1 MNINI
6 LEKLIKKMISKFDF
20 PDVKF
25 DLDEITLRDDPRMPN
40 IIYLTPTPRMN
51 EVPGGYER
59 RYQIN
64 LEVYNKLMG
73 LVQIMGG
80 EKSNWDVR
88 YYYRV
93 NEDMKKEEFP
103 FSQIEKDGKKIRTF
117 KKDVN
122 TEELVWHRDREDRL
136 VEVLGGSNWE
146 LQLDNELPKKMKPGD
161 TFIIPEGVY
170 HRVKKGD
177 EDLKIAIT
185 FLNENINLK

>member
-1 MNINI
+1 MNTKI
-6 LEKLIKKMISKFDF
+6 LEKLVRNTITKFDF

-25 DLDEITLRDDPRMPN
+25 DFVKITLRDNDPN
-40 IIYLTPTPRMN
+40 IIYLTSEPRMN

-59 RYQIN
+59 HIQIYRK
-64 LEVYNKLMG
+64 VYNKLMTII
-73 LVQIMGG
+73 QIMG
-80 EKSNWDVR
+80 EDKENWDVR
-88 YYYRV
+88 NLYRT
-93 NEDMKKEEFP
+93 NENMEKEKFP

-117 KKDVN
+117 KKDVD

-185 FLNENINLK
+185 FLNENIKLK